1 MLNYVSVSFP
11 ESVNQPKFIYS
22 AYIKQRKYE
31 HEMAVVTF
39 TDWGIE
45 YDDIKYGSPVH
56 MSIIG
61 DNAKRN
67 LYGYVL
73 HVNPQKSP
81 GTNHTEVVIIGSSM
95 VMKSPSQSVYT
106 NITADKVIEQIA
118 RKHNF
123 IAYTVSHP
131 RVYQQ
136 ISQAGHTDWELMVRL
151 AKQCGYSLRS
161 QNTEIYFQPMY
172 DDYTK
177 YRSEALV
184 YVMNNS
190 NSPKGTT
197 IYSFKPLIGEHIAYE
212 DAQKSAVSVAGVDKF
227 NKQEVRMTKQKN
239 KRSIRATKK
248 EDPFDSF
255 ATHIVAVDPEIAKY
269 ESEAAEERNS
279 FPYRATLEVI
289 GSPTLRPDMP
299 IYLKG
304 VGTAYSGYWVVLSVE
319 HKIIETERNRQT
331 FTTILEVGSDSLG
344 PANPWTDGHR
354 VAAPDITPHRNIISG
369 VRSTV
374 IKPVSF
380 LNVNSLNINAKTNG
394 SFTTIKNKTKQK
406 VSKQDLQPSTWKTGT
421 ATIYSKTPEIKQ
433 PAFVI
438 NRLKTLGKR

>member
-1 MLNYVSVSFP
+1 MLNYIKVTFP
-11 ESVNQPKFIYS
+11 ESSNQPKFIYS
-22 AYIKQRKYE
+22 AYINHRKYE
-31 HEMAVVTF
+31 HEMATVTF
-39 TDWGIE
+39 TDWGID
-45 YDDIKYGSPVH
+45 YDDIKYGSPVF
-56 MSIIG
+56 MEIIG
-61 DNAKRN
+61 DNAKRSF
-67 LYGYVL
+67 YGYVL

-95 VMKSPSQSVYT
+95 VMKTPSQSVYT

-123 IAYTVSHP
+123 FAYTVPHA

-136 ISQAGHTDWELMVRL
+136 VSQAGHTDWELMVKL
-151 AKQCGYSLRS
+151 AKQCGYTLRT

-172 DDYTK
+172 EDYTT
-177 YRSEALV
+177 YRSEAPI
-184 YVMNNS
+184 YVMHNAND
-190 NSPKGTT
+190 PKGTN
-197 IYSFKPLIGEHIAYE
+197 IYSFKPLIGEHIDYE
-212 DAQKSAVSVAGVDKF
+212 DAQKSAVSVAGVDRF
-227 NKQEVRMTKQKN
+227 NKEEVRVTKQKN
-239 KRSIRATKK
+239 KRSIRANKK

-299 IYLKG
+299 VYLEG
-304 VGTAYSGYWVVLSVE
+304 LGTAYSGYWVVLNVE
-319 HKIIETERNRQT
+319 HKIVETERNRQT

-344 PANPWTDGHR
+344 PINSWIDGNKIL
-354 VAAPDITPHRNIISG
+354 APDAVPHRTIIPG

-374 IKPVSF
+374 VRPISRLNINS
-380 LNVNSLNINAKTNG
+380 LNVNSKTTS
-394 SFTTIKNKTKQK
+394 SFTAVKNKPKQK
-406 VSKQDLQPSTWKTGT
+406 INNQNLQSSTWKTGT
-421 ATIYSKTPEIKQ
+421 ATIYSKTPDIKQ
-433 PAFVI
+433 PSFVI

>member
-1 MLNYVSVSFP
+1 MLNYIKVTFP
-11 ESVNQPKFIYS
+11 ESTTQPKFIYS
-22 AYIKQRKYE
+22 AYIKQRRYE
-31 HEMAVVTF
+31 HEIAVVTF
-39 TDWGIE
+39 TDWGLE
-45 YDDIKYGSPVH
+45 YDDIKYGSPVF
-56 MSIIG
+56 MYIIG

-67 LYGYVL
+67 FYGYVL
-73 HVNPQKSP
+73 HVAPQKSP
-81 GTNHTEVVIIGSSM
+81 GTNHTEVMIIGSSM
-95 VMKSPSQSVYT
+95 VMKTPSQSIYT
-106 NITADKVIEQIA
+106 NITADKVIERIA

-123 IAYTVSHP
+123 LAYTVPHP

-136 ISQAGHTDWELMVRL
+136 VSQAGHTDWELMVRL
-151 AKQCGYSLRS
+151 AKQCGYSLRT

-172 DDYTK
+172 EDYTK
-177 YRSEALV
+177 YRSEAPV
-184 YVMNNS
+184 YVMNNA

-227 NKQEVRMTKQKN
+227 NKQEVRMTKQKS
-239 KRSIRATKK
+239 KLTIRSTKK
-248 EDPFDSF
+248 EDSFDSF
-255 ATHIVAVDPEIAKY
+255 ATNVVAVDPEIAKY

-304 VGTAYSGYWVVLSVE
+304 VGTAYSGYWVVLNVE

-344 PANPWTDGHR
+344 PANPWIDGVR
-354 VAAPDITPHRNIISG
+354 IAAPDVTPYRNIISG
-369 VRSTV
+369 VRSTAV
-374 IKPVSF
+374 IPISF
-380 LNVNSLNINAKTNG
+380 LNVNSLSINPNTTSA
-394 SFTTIKNKTKQK
+394 FTTIKNKPTQK
-406 VSKQDLQPSTWKTGT
+406 ISKQDLQPSTWKTGT
-421 ATIYSKTPEIKQ
+421 ATIYSKTPEVKQ
-433 PAFVI
+433 PSFVI